1 MKREAKV
8 LREKAIESLT
18 IAIELFNRP
27 WSMGRPEAVLI
38 LLDRAFGVLLKAVIV
53 HRGGKIRK
61 PKSKETIGFDACIR
75 KCVTDAQVAC
85 LTEEQA
91 ITPQIINSL
100 RDAAQHYL
108 VDVSEDEFY
117 TFTQASVTLLG
128 EILISALSISLSD
141 HLPERVLPVSTR
153 PPRDLPTMIDQQF
166 REIKELVAPGSR
178 KRLEARAKLRPL
190 AIIEG
195 SLRGTRTQP
204 TERELGSL
212 IRKIQSGVK
221 WQDLF
226 PGVAS
231 LRIDI
236 DGTALSLSIRLTKR
250 EGEAVHLVPEGTPG
264 ATVVAVKR
272 VNELD
277 FYSLGLK
284 QLVEKLGLTQLR
296 TLALVKHLQLQ
307 DSEDFFKEIR
317 VGKAKF
323 KRYSPKALDTL
334 KKALKEVDMEAV
346 WQQHKPRRRK

>member
-8 LREKAIESLT
+8 LREKALESLT
-18 IAIELFNRP
+18 LAIELFNRP
-27 WSMGRPEAVLI
+27 WSMGRPEAVVI
-38 LLDRAFGVLLKAVIV
+38 LLDRAFELLLKAVIV

-61 PKSKETIGFDACIR
+61 PESKETIGFDACVR

-117 TFTQASVTLLG
+117 TFTQAGVTLLG
-128 EILISALSISLSD
+128 EILSSAFSEKLSD

-153 PPRDLPTMIDQQF
+153 APRDLPVMIDQQF
-166 REIKELVAPGSR
+166 REIKDLVAPGSR
-178 KRLEARAKLRPL
+178 RRLEARAKLRPL
-190 AIIEG
+190 AIIEA

-231 LRIDI
+231 LRIDT

-284 QLVEKLGLTQLR
+284 QLAEKLRLTQPR
-296 TLALVKHLQLQ
+296 TLALVKHLKLQ

-317 VGKAKF
+317 VGKATF
-323 KRYSPKALDTL
+323 KRYSPKALDAL

>member
-8 LREKAIESLT
+8 LRQKALESLT
-18 IAIELFNRP
+18 LSIELFNRP
-27 WSMGRPEAVLI
+27 WSMGRTEAVLI
-38 LLDRAFGVLLKAVIV
+38 LLDRAFELLLKAVIV

-61 PKSKETIGFDACIR
+61 PKSKETIGFDACVR
-75 KCVTDAQVAC
+75 KCVTDADVAC

-91 ITPQIINSL
+91 ITPQVINSL

-117 TFTQASVTLLG
+117 TFTQAGVTLIA
-128 EILISALSISLSD
+128 EILSSAFSEKLSD
-141 HLPERVLPVSTR
+141 HLPDRVLPISTR
-153 PPRDLPTMIDQQF
+153 PPRDLPVMIDQQF
-166 REIKELVAPGSR
+166 REIKELLSPGSR

-190 AIIEG
+190 AIIEA

-204 TERELGSL
+204 TERELAGL
-212 IRKIQSGVK
+212 IRKIQGGVK

-231 LRIDI
+231 LQIDA
-236 DGTALSLSIRLTKR
+236 DGTTLSLSIRLTKR

-277 FYSLGLK
+277 YYSLGLQ
-284 QLVEKLGLTQLR
+284 QLAKKLKVTQPK
-296 TLALVKHLQLQ
+296 TLALVKYLDLQS
-307 DSEDFFKEIR
+307 SEEFFKEIR
-317 VGKAKF
+317 VGKATF
-323 KRYSPKALDTL
+323 KRYSPKALDAL
-334 KKALKEVDMEAV
+334 KKALKTADMEAI
-346 WQQHKPRRRK
+346 WQRHRPRRHR